1 MKKLY
6 FLNEEESIR
15 ILNLHKDA
23 TKRQYLSEELP
34 FTSVDIASTKTP
46 IDSKSFNYQDYNT
59 PTNDV
64 YGKLGNPTD
73 KKDPTPISRS
83 TDRELWKKYPCI
95 VNHPKAK
102 ETIEDDGEIYYD
114 LNDFTYYTDGTK
126 IKWTKGPNGGW
137 IEGKTVP
144 FTCND
149 AEFKTITKQ
158 PVTPCPVGKGTKPEV
173 MAFQDWLDDNK
184 KGWLPKYPD
193 GLNSEVKKGYGLC
206 GPNTRRAWSDTT
218 LQSMY
223 LAGQTNK
230 PETMTA
236 KKVSTTIQ
244 EPSQEREL
252 KLTTTNTSTGT
263 PVASTTVA
271 TAAQPDKTPVTY
283 APITGDM
290 LTK

>member
-6 FLNEEESIR
+6 FLNEEESKR

-23 TKRQYLSEELP
+23 SKRQYLKEQEV
-34 FTSVDIASTKTP
+34 TSV
-46 IDSKSFNYQDYNT
+46 
-59 PTNDV
+59 PT
-64 YGKLGNPTD
+64 YGVSPSTD
-73 KKDPTPISRS
+73 KKPFSSQEYYQTPT
-83 TDRELWKKYPCI
+83 TDIYKKPSDYFDS
-95 VNHPKAK
+95 K
-102 ETIEDDGEIYYD
+102 
-114 LNDFTYYTDGTK
+114 FTPSSGTTK
-126 IKWTKGPNGGW
+126 DIKTKTNS
-137 IEGKTVP
+137 VP
-144 FTCND
+144 
-149 AEFKTITKQ
+149 
-158 PVTPCPVGKGTKPEV
+158 VVPCPVGKGTKPEV

-223 LAGQTNK
+223 LAGQTNN

-252 KLTTTNTSTGT
+252 KLSTTNTSTGT

-271 TAAQPDKTPVTY
+271 TADTKVATAAQPNKTPFKDDEV
-283 APITGDM
+283 AVDDDIPDAE
-290 LTK
+290 KF